1 MDITLTDGDYEI
13 VLLVNKELQAYIE
26 CLESIKLR
34 DGLKH
39 ILAISRIGNGYIQ
52 AMEPWKLVKGSPN
65 ECARAG
71 SVMSFCANIVCL
83 MSVMLQPYMPQT
95 STNILTQLNV

>member
-13 VLLVNKELQAYIE
+13 VLMINRELQAYMK
-26 CLESIKLR
+26 CLDNIKLR

-52 AMEPWKLVKGSPN
+52 AEQPWKLVKGSQN
-65 ECARAG
+65 
-71 SVMSFCANIVCL
+71 
-83 MSVMLQPYMPQT
+83 QQ
-95 STNILTQLNV
+95 